1 MVSGAIALAIAGLLS
16 SGEAHASIPAV
27 DLVAARAAALSNAKA
42 EADAKAAAVA
52 VQAVDKQRELDAKAV
67 VATTAAVTTQAA
79 VVTSSPVANMEPPK
93 PVEIWRISA
102 EDGTLADALRKWV
115 EKAGYRGLEWNAPR
129 EIRAYPLEQT
139 GTFKEALWQVM
150 YDTGTTGFRLRSC
163 IYKNGIVRVVPKNII
178 CRPQ

>member
-1 MVSGAIALAIAGLLS
+1 MTGYLTAARPRLVSGAIALAIAALLS
-16 SGEAHASIPAV
+16 AGEAHSASGV
-27 DLVAARAAALSNAKA
+27 DLVAARNTSLAA
-42 EADAKAAAVA
+42 
-52 VQAVDKQRELDAKAV
+52 AKAV
-67 VATTAAVTTQAA
+67 EEAAEKQRANEGKAALLVA
-79 VVTSSPVANMEPPK
+79 TSSPVANVEPPK

-129 EIRAYPLEQT
+129 EIRAYPLEQS

-163 IYKNGIVRVVPKNII
+163 IYKNGIVRVIPKNVI